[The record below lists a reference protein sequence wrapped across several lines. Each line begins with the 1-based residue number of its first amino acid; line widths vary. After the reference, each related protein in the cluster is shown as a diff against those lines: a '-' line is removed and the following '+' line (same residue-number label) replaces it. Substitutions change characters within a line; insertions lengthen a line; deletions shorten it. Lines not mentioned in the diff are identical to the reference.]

1 MTEAPN
7 KKFSS
12 KPWVFSGFVTVC
24 ILSAA
29 FGGWAY
35 ATQIS
40 GAIITSGVVQG
51 TNKTVIVQDIQG
63 GKISDIYV
71 TEGQSVD
78 KNEKILEFNSDE
90 LSTEFIIV
98 RDQLTELLA
107 KRARLEAEVENSD
120 SLDFT
125 DLLSIAEADTVKS
138 QMDAQR
144 TIFRSLKDIIVKQI
158 EQLDQRITQISSLI
172 DGLEKQKLLLS
183 DEIILVQELFE
194 DQQKLYEKKLI
205 QNKQIVALKR
215 DLNQLQSQSASLSAE
230 ISKNGSSIAEIKLE
244 ILKLNA
250 QTQQDALTEI
260 RDQQF
265 REMELKERY
274 SRLKTKIKERTVL
287 SPVKGEIFGL
297 NFFNSGTVVRPAEEI
312 MGIVPIG
319 TSFVIEAKVSPID
332 IDEIYVNQTVRINF
346 PSIERSEQIDL
357 YSSIKDVSADAF
369 DDERSGQTYFKAT
382 INLPETEITK
392 LPSNFKIRPGM
403 IAETYIL
410 KSERS
415 VISYLT
421 DPLSGFFD
429 KAFRE

>member
-71 TEGQSVD
+71 TEGQSVE

-194 DQQKLYEKKLI
+194 DQQKLYEKKL
-205 QNKQIVALKR
+205 
-215 DLNQLQSQSASLSAE
+215 
-230 ISKNGSSIAEIKLE
+230 
-244 ILKLNA
+244 
-250 QTQQDALTEI
+250 
-260 RDQQF
+260 
-265 REMELKERY
+265 
-274 SRLKTKIKERTVL
+274 
-287 SPVKGEIFGL
+287 
-297 NFFNSGTVVRPAEEI
+297 
-312 MGIVPIG
+312 
-319 TSFVIEAKVSPID
+319 D
-332 IDEIYVNQTVRINF
+332 I
-346 PSIERSEQIDL
+346 P
-357 YSSIKDVSADAF
+357 
-369 DDERSGQTYFKAT
+369 
-382 INLPETEITK
+382 
-392 LPSNFKIRPGM
+392 
-403 IAETYIL
+403 
-410 KSERS
+410 
-415 VISYLT
+415 
-421 DPLSGFFD
+421 
-429 KAFRE
+429 